1 MARWR
6 VCKTHSASVFAT
18 IGVAGLGGGATATG
32 RGGVAGLGGRVAAGL
47 GLLEEVEEENDGTRE
62 VELPGII
69 VPTAPSTSRC
79 C

>member
-6 VCKTHSASVFAT
+6 VCKTHSASVFGPSA
-18 IGVAGLGGGATATG
+18 AGLGGGAIATG
-32 RGGVAGLGGRVAAGL
+32 RGGGAGLGGRVAAGL
-47 GLLEEVEEENDGTRE
+47 GLLEEAEEENDGTRE